1 MRKGRRIKDKAAN
14 VKSGVP
20 PPSLSEHQHR
30 AHRLQSPCDRP
41 ALLPNPVPALQSLYP
56 PAVVLGNKTEIVLEN
71 KTEIPGKR
79 KAAHPQNI
87 SNHGALISHPCI
99 HLTRAVHVLR
109 RRSAVITGV
118 VWHVACRD

>member
-1 MRKGRRIKDKAAN
+1 MRKGRRIKDKAAD
-14 VKSGVP
+14 VKSIVP

-41 ALLPNPVPALQSLYP
+41 AQLPNPVPALQSLYP
-56 PAVVLGNKTEIVLEN
+56 PAVVLEN